1 MDEYVLYGR
10 VDTKEIVLES
20 WGAST
25 KHPDMIEH
33 FTEWSDYENAKQ
45 YLVCPQED
53 NGFIFQ
59 WLLNHVVYF
68 RFIHSVLWN
77 TPASIMS
84 IFNGQKMGIQ
94 RQSRLSYNKIHF
106 IAL

>member
-33 FTEWSDYENAKQ
+33 FTEWADYENAKQ

-59 WLLNHVVYF
+59 WLLNCASRRLFPFHTFCLMEYA
-68 RFIHSVLWN
+68 RKYYEYYQWAQHIDTTARPFI
-77 TPASIMS
+77 I
-84 IFNGQKMGIQ
+84 
-94 RQSRLSYNKIHF
+94 
-106 IAL
+106 